1 MPRDPIAVEGRQF
14 ASLRQ
19 AASHYGVDAH
29 NAGSRLRRG
38 WTIEQALEL
47 SPPPRSR
54 PVTVRGEI
62 FFSLSAAA
70 VRYGVIPVT
79 ASWRYGHGW
88 TIEQALDLAPP
99 PDTDNFG
106 NSHPVTVQGLP
117 FPSFRAACRHFGVSY
132 STAVQRRTKG
142 LSVEKSLGLEAPDPV
157 RGTEVRVAGL
167 VFRSIAAAR
176 RHFGVGRATAA
187 YRLRQGWTIE
197 QAMGL
202 ERRTTESQAT
212 LCAGSVIT

>member
-29 NAGSRLRRG
+29 NAGSRLRR
-38 WTIEQALEL
+38 
-47 SPPPRSR
+47 
-54 PVTVRGEI
+54 
-62 FFSLSAAA
+62 
-70 VRYGVIPVT
+70 
-79 ASWRYGHGW
+79 GW